1 MFPTTLQMLFF
12 NILIRLFEKGF
23 ILSIV
28 WIFVLQWEDKGRKI
42 ILRNT
47 LEIHQETQSITKI
60 PIVVFSETSYR

>member
-23 ILSIV
+23 MLSIV

-47 LEIHQETQSITKI
+47 LEIHQGTQSITKI